1 VRNFA
6 PAVPVL
12 FLCSLGFAQ
21 IPVVPRTTT
30 QANPQSQAA
39 ALNKSNVLSAAVHSP
54 LTSTDCSFN
63 FNSGA
68 DNTFLHFCV
77 TANGNVV
84 EFETPAGHRLATV
97 SRSEGY
103 GICDILGGVDYHDYA
118 NAGDNGTFGPAT
130 VLSQSATS
138 VKIVRTTTDG
148 SITFTQT
155 ITQLPGTS
163 PSAKI
168 VMTLKNNT
176 AVDKAINLTRFMDVD
191 ADTTSLTI
199 SMPRATLPKGGTR
212 SSSTAPSDSCCKMS
226 AQRSSLIA
234 DSCRTPSS
242 DQTHATPLPTS
253 PPDHHRKRRS
263 RGHALRNRPPQAQIG
278 NRNRGLQGFLEET
291 W

>member
-191 ADTTSLTI
+191 ADTTLFNNFD
-199 SMPRATLPKGGTR
+199 ATRNTSEGWNSEFQHGPFGLMLQNVGTTLFTY
-212 SSSTAPSDSCCKMS
+212 SGFVQNSFLGPNPCDPTAHLAAGPS
-226 AQRSSLIA
+226 
-234 DSCRTPSS
+234 
-242 DQTHATPLPTS
+242 
-253 PPDHHRKRRS
+253 
-263 RGHALRNRPPQAQIG
+263 PQATQPWPCSTESASPST
-278 NRNRGLQGFLEET
+278 NRQP
-291 W
+291 